1 MTASLKATLDAVLSQ
16 WLEDQDTHDDRPAG
30 FACDGLAELM
40 ADAAA
45 SVYEASHAGAVKA
58 ERESGISG

>member
-1 MTASLKATLDAVLSQ
+1 MTASLKATLDSILNQ

-30 FACDGLAELM
+30 YACDGLAELM

-45 SVYEASHAGAVKA
+45 AVYEASHAGAVKGEQEA
-58 ERESGISG
+58 KA